1 MPAAPGNSGAA
12 PVDSQFGPQGTGANA
27 VAVVRL
33 RSDILD
39 DQIQS
44 EMSVRG
50 SLDAQQSAL
59 QYAQANLGQQ
69 IDRLASGAEGAAAAA
84 GVGGTHSLADGLGD
98 LFNAF
103 QSLSTNSTSTAERQ
117 TLLTKAANLSSQ
129 FNQIVSDS
137 AN

>member
-1 MPAAPGNSGAA
+1 M
-12 PVDSQFGPQGTGANA
+12 
-27 VAVVRL
+27 AVVRL